1 MRRALSPALLLLVSL
16 LPLLAVAFIFV
27 KCPAKRAEPAQP
39 RAAAQ
44 KDPAPRKPPALDI
57 YEAPA
62 PPAEEVRTSLA
73 AVIIDDLG
81 YSLEPVQAICAFK
94 RPVTVSILPF
104 APATLETARLARE
117 GGLEIMLHLPLEALH
132 QKMEKASQGTI
143 YTSMTAAEIRKNV
156 LASLA
161 EVPGC
166 RGVNNHT
173 GSMVTEDDRMM
184 PVILGVLKEKNLFFI
199 DSRTSPN
206 SIAFETARSMGV
218 PSAARRTFLDDSLEE
233 AAIKRQL
240 EELFRVARA
249 NGRAVGI
256 GHARKE
262 TLQALGKYLSL
273 ADAYGV
279 KLVFASAVVE

>member
-1 MRRALSPALLLLVSL
+1 MRRALSPSLLLFVSL
-16 LPLLAVAFIFV
+16 LPLFVLALIFV
-27 KCPAKRAEPAQP
+27 KGPAEKTEPVHP
-39 RAAAQ
+39 PAAAQ
-44 KDPAPRKPPALDI
+44 KIPAPRKPPRLANE
-57 YEAPA
+57 EAPA
-62 PPAEEVRTSLA
+62 PPAEDIRTRLA

-81 YSLEPVQAICAFK
+81 YNLKSIQAICAFK

-104 APATLETARLARE
+104 APATLETARLARD

-132 QKMEKASQGTI
+132 QKMEKAPQGTI
-143 YTSMTAAEIRKNV
+143 YTSMTADEIRKNV

-206 SIAFETARSMGV
+206 SIAFATAQSLGV
-218 PSAARRTFLDDSLEE
+218 RAAARQVFLDDAPDE
-233 AAIKRQL
+233 ASIRARI
-240 EELFRVARA
+240 EELFRLARA

-273 ADAYGV
+273 ADAFGV
-279 KLVFASAVVE
+279 RLVFASAVVE

>member
-1 MRRALSPALLLLVSL
+1 MRRSLSPALLLLISL
-16 LPLLAVAFIFV
+16 LPLIVLGLIFV
-27 KCPAKRAEPAQP
+27 RRPAEKTGPVEP
-39 RAAAQ
+39 RASAQ
-44 KDPAPRKPPALDI
+44 KIPAPRKPPRLEN
-57 YEAPA
+57 EAAPE
-62 PPAEEVRTSLA
+62 PPAKDVRTGSA

-81 YSLEPVQAICAFK
+81 YSLESIQAIRAFK

-104 APATLETARLARE
+104 APETLETARLARE

-143 YTSMTAAEIRKNV
+143 YTSMSADEIRKNV

-161 EVPGC
+161 EIPGA

-184 PVILGVLKEKNLFFI
+184 PIILGVLKEKNLFFI
-199 DSRTSPN
+199 DSRTTPN
-206 SIAFETARSMGV
+206 SIAFATARSLGV
-218 PSAARRTFLDDSLEE
+218 PAAARQVFLDDVPDE
-233 AAIKRQL
+233 AEIKARI
-240 EELFRVARA
+240 EELFRLART

-273 ADAYGV
+273 ADAFGV
-279 KLVFASAVVE
+279 RLVFASALVE

>member
-1 MRRALSPALLLLVSL
+1 MRRSLSPGLLLFVSL
-16 LPLLAVAFIFV
+16 LPLLVLAFIFV
-27 KCPAKRAEPAQP
+27 KRPVQETARIQV
-39 RAAAQ
+39 RTAAQ
-44 KDPAPRKPPALDI
+44 KVPPSRTLPAPANEAALPPPAK
-57 YEAPA
+57 
-62 PPAEEVRTSLA
+62 EVRASLA
-73 AVIIDDLG
+73 AIIIDDLG
-81 YSLEPVQAICAFK
+81 YNLEPVQIICAFK

-104 APATLETARLARE
+104 APATLETARLAGE

-143 YTSMTAAEIRKNV
+143 YTSMTAEEIRKNV

-233 AAIKRQL
+233 ASIKRQL

>member
-1 MRRALSPALLLLVSL
+1 MRRSLSPGLLLFVSL
-16 LPLLAVAFIFV
+16 LPLLILAFIFV
-27 KCPAKRAEPAQP
+27 KSPVQETERIQV
-39 RAAAQ
+39 RIAAQ
-44 KDPAPRKPPALDI
+44 KVPPPRTLPALENEAALPPPAK
-57 YEAPA
+57 
-62 PPAEEVRTSLA
+62 EVRASLA
-73 AVIIDDLG
+73 AIIIDDLG
-81 YSLEPVQAICAFK
+81 YNLEPVQIICAFK

-143 YTSMTAAEIRKNV
+143 YTSMTAEEIRKNV

-218 PSAARRTFLDDSLEE
+218 PSAARRTFLDDNLEE

-262 TLQALGKYLSL
+262 TLQALGKYLGL

-279 KLVFASAVVE
+279 KLVFASVVVE